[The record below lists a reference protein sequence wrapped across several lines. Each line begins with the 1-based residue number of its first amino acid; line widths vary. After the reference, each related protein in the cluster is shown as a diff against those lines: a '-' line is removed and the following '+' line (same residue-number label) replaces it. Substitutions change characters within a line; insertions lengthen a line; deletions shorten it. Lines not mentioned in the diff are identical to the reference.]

1 MGIAKNKKP
10 GGTGPRNPVEQLAE
24 SFLECVRRGE
34 QPAIDD
40 YAQLHPEHADEIRRL
55 FPALLLM
62 ERLRP
67 GSDDP
72 SAADDGSSLPMDSAK
87 PGERA
92 LPQLGD
98 FQLIREIGRGGM
110 GVVYEAE
117 QVSLGRRVALKVLP
131 NRLLNDDRYR
141 KRFHREARA
150 AGKLHHTNI
159 VPVFGVGEEDG
170 THFYVMQL
178 IRGLGLDV
186 VLQELREMRQ
196 TFQPRHGSD
205 PLRQPLAVD
214 DGSRVIAVAERMVA
228 HDPADNW
235 SHVHLFL
242 TLCQAGQVEEAY
254 RRVRCTTVRRLVQL
268 CHGALGK
275 GPPVGV
281 SHDWTPTL
289 SVSASLKHNEK
300 RFFSR
305 SENFQRD
312 RRWIS

>member
-1 MGIAKNKKP
+1 MIAHH
-10 GGTGPRNPVEQLAE
+10 
-24 SFLECVRRGE
+24 
-34 QPAIDD
+34 
-40 YAQLHPEHADEIRRL
+40 AQLPPGHADEIRRL
-55 FPALLLM
+55 FSALLLM

-72 SAADDGSSLPMDSAK
+72 PAADDGSSLPMDSAK

-98 FQLIREIGRGGM
+98 FQLIREIG
-110 GVVYEAE
+110 
-117 QVSLGRRVALKVLP
+117 
-131 NRLLNDDRYR
+131 
-141 KRFHREARA
+141 
-150 AGKLHHTNI
+150 
-159 VPVFGVGEEDG
+159 PVFGVGEEDG
-170 THFYVMQL
+170 THFYVMQF

-196 TFQPRHGSD
+196 TSQPRHGSD

-254 RRVRCTTVRRLVQL
+254 RRVRCETVRRLVHL
-268 CHGALGK
+268 CHGAL
-275 GPPVGV
+275 VC
-281 SHDWTPTL
+281 
-289 SVSASLKHNEK
+289 
-300 RFFSR
+300 SR
-305 SENFQRD
+305 SENDPRD